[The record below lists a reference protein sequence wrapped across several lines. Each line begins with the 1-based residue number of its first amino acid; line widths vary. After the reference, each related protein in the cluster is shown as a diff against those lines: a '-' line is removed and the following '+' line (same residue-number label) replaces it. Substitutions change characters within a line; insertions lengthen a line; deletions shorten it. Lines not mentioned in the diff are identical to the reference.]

1 MRELRG
7 KVAVVTGGASGI
19 GFAMAERFALE
30 GMAVVIADVD
40 KGALGAAATRLR
52 AGGAEILDVVTDV
65 RDAQQVAS
73 LAHEAV
79 QRFGAVHVLC
89 NNAGVSA
96 GGLAWEIPTETWDWV
111 LGVNLWGVIHGV
123 RAFVPKLLEAGE
135 GHVVNTASIA
145 GLYPLTNSP
154 PYSVSKFGVVAL
166 SECLHAQLKAV
177 GSPVGVSVLCPGWVR
192 TNILDSSERNRPAGV
207 PETPDSELGR
217 RLRRGVQRVLDAGAS
232 PAEVAGKV
240 VTAIKE
246 ERFYVLPQDGE
257 EWLSPLR
264 ERFDEVLER
273 KNPTSKQG
281 PGFDI
286 IMASLS
292 EP

>member
-1 MRELRG
+1 MKVLHG

-19 GFAMAERFALE
+19 GYAMAEQFAGE
-30 GMAVVIADVD
+30 GMRVVIADVD
-40 KGALGAAATRLR
+40 EDAVGRAAAGLR
-52 AGGAEILDVVTDV
+52 TGGADVFDVVTDV
-65 RDAQQVAS
+65 RDARQVEA
-73 LAHEAV
+73 LAQETV
-79 QRFGAVHVLC
+79 RRYGAVHVLC

-111 LGVNLWGVIHGV
+111 LGVNLCGVIHGL
-123 RAFVPKLLEAGE
+123 RAFVPRLLEAGE

-145 GLYPLTNSP
+145 GLYPLTSSP

-166 SECLHAQLKAV
+166 SECLHAQLKAA

-192 TNILDSSERNRPAGV
+192 TNILDTSERNRPADV
-207 PETPDSELGR
+207 PEIPDSDLGR

-232 PAEVAGKV
+232 PADVAAKV
-240 VTAIKE
+240 IAAITE

-264 ERFDEVLER
+264 SRFEEVLER
-273 KNPTSKQG
+273 RNPTSKQG
-281 PGFDI
+281 PGFEI